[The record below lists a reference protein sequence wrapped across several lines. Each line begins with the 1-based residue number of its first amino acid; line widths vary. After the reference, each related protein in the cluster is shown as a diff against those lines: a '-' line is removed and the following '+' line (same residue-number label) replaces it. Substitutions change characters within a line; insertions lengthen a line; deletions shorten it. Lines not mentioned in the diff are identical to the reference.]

1 MLGLLP
7 EIFMAGDKV
16 SQFGVQWSGF
26 EPHPNDL
33 IPASLCS
40 YLVGREFCGRMQAQG
55 EHACVMGMM

>member
-1 MLGLLP
+1 
-7 EIFMAGDKV
+7 MAGDKV

-40 YLVGREFCGRMQAQG
+40 YLVGREFCGRMQAQS